1 MDASTPIS
9 LVPGTVNFRD
19 VGGLPATSGLTRSG
33 VLYRSGS
40 LANLEAAGRERM
52 STLKLR
58 RSIDLRDEQ
67 EVTRQPSL
75 IDGIDVERLRVPI
88 FHGSSAS
95 FFDDDLSLTDMYR
108 TIVAD
113 SHDRVVQ
120 VVRGVLEHQP
130 VVGHGTAGKDRTGVT
145 VAMALS
151 AAGVERDAVI
161 ADYARTADYIS
172 PELSARVVA
181 HLRSL
186 HPGNSSNL
194 EELAAMSPAR
204 VMHALLADIDR
215 DFGSPTEYLRAGGL
229 DDSDIAE
236 LRRVLVVAG

>member
-40 LANLEAAGRERM
+40 LANLEAAGRETM

-58 RSIDLRDEQ
+58 RIIDLRDEQ

-130 VVGHGTAGKDRTGVT
+130 VLVHCTAGKDRTGVT

-172 PELSARVVA
+172 PELSAR
-181 HLRSL
+181 RSA
-186 HPGNSSNL
+186 NST
-194 EELAAMSPAR
+194 AALPASTTPPPTITSCGTSATSQTWLPLPMPSP
-204 VMHALLADIDR
+204 V
-215 DFGSPTEYLRAGGL
+215 T
-229 DDSDIAE
+229 
-236 LRRVLVVAG
+236 